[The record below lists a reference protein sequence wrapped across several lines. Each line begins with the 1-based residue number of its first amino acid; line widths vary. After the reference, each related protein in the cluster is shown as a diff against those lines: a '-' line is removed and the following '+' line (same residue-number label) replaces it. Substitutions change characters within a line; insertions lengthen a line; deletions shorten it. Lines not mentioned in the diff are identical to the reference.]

1 MGITINK
8 WRLVAYSSVAIL
20 VQQLLRQIKL
30 PQRNE
35 KIQRTKIKKW
45 TGLDTFESVFTTVG
59 WKLGP
64 ADLFMHASCYIKLC
78 RPRKLVQVEKSK
90 EKQLQN
96 VVSQDECSLNSS
108 TTVTDETFSCLPP
121 SAGVAPDKT
130 KCIQCFK

>member
-1 MGITINK
+1 ME
-8 WRLVAYSSVAIL
+8 ASCIL
-20 VQQLLRQIKL
+20 QCGDLCSASDLIDKVTLMKQKSKVEEQS
-30 PQRNE
+30 
-35 KIQRTKIKKW
+35 KKW

-130 KCIQCFK
+130 KCI